1 LQINVSIQSYGLD
14 VNESTLYILGI
25 LIVALGIGFSIG
37 WHELGHLIPAK
48 LFGVKVPK
56 YMIGF
61 GPTLFSKKIGETE
74 YGLKLIPLGGYIAM
88 IGMYPPA
95 KAGAER
101 KKGFFRD
108 MIASAREAHSEH
120 VGPGD
125 ENRMFYQLP
134 VWKRMVI
141 MLGGPVMNLILGTVL
156 LTITLS
162 GIGVAQT
169 STTIA
174 EVSACAPAV
183 NPDSQTSSAPCDQV
197 SPAKAAGLEV
207 GDKILAIN
215 GTVLTSWSPSANLL
229 KADVDN
235 LIEVQKANGKN
246 VTLSIKPITVQR
258 PVVENGAYKLD
269 ASGKQILGPKPVL
282 GIILASETRPLSL
295 GESLA
300 ASGQSVAQVGQMIL
314 HLPEQVVS
322 VGQSTFGSEKRKAD
336 GPVSVIGIGQIA
348 GEVASNSS
356 ATFEQKLQS
365 ELGILASLNF
375 ALFAFNM
382 LPLLPLD
389 GGHVVGGIYE
399 LLKKGVFRVLRKPNP
414 GPADTALL
422 MPLTWLVFIGLMAMS
437 ALIIIADLINPI
449 SF

>member
-1 LQINVSIQSYGLD
+1 M
-14 VNESTLYILGI
+14 NESLLYILGI

-61 GPTLFSKKIGETE
+61 GPTIFSKRIGETE

-88 IGMYPPA
+88 IGMYPPS
-95 KAGAER
+95 KGGKEPQKR
-101 KKGFFRD
+101 GFFQD
-108 MIASAREAHSEH
+108 MIRSARVAHSEFA
-120 VGPGD
+120 GPGD
-125 ENRMFYQLP
+125 QNRMFYQLAI
-134 VWKRMVI
+134 WKRMVI
-141 MLGGPVMNLILGTVL
+141 MFGGPAMNLILGTIL

-162 GIGVAQT
+162 GIGVSQT
-169 STTIA
+169 STTI
-174 EVSACAPAV
+174 
-183 NPDSQTSSAPCDQV
+183 NTV
-197 SPAKAAGLEV
+197 SPCVPVSLEMTCGPNDPASPAALAGLKS

-215 GTVLTSWSPSANLL
+215 GVEISTWAVSANLL
-229 KADVDN
+229 KADVPN
-235 LIEVQKANGKN
+235 NIEVLKVGGKKIDIRLTPVSALRPVIENGAIKIDANGKQ
-246 VTLSIKPITVQR
+246 VL
-258 PVVENGAYKLD
+258 
-269 ASGKQILGPKPVL
+269 ASKPVL

-300 ASGQSVAQVGQMIL
+300 ASGQSIAQVGQMIF
-314 HLPEQVVS
+314 HLPEQVAS
-322 VGQSTFGSEKRKAD
+322 VGQSTFGNAKRKAD

-356 ATFEQKLQS
+356 ATLLQKIQS

-389 GGHVVGGIYE
+389 GGHVAGGIYE
-399 LLKKGVFRVLRKPNP
+399 AIKKGIFRILRKPNP

-422 MPLTWLVFIGLMAMS
+422 MPLTWVVFILLMAMS
-437 ALIIIADLINPI
+437 ALIIIADVVNPI

>member
-1 LQINVSIQSYGLD
+1 M
-14 VNESTLYILGI
+14 NESVLYIVGI

-61 GPTLFSKKIGETE
+61 GPTLYSRKIGETE
-74 YGLKLIPLGGYIAM
+74 YGVKLIPLGGYISM

-95 KAGAER
+95 KDGSKPA
-101 KKGFFRD
+101 KTGFFRD
-108 MIASAREAHSEH
+108 MIVAARDAHSQYIE
-120 VGPGD
+120 PGD

-134 VWKRMVI
+134 IWKRMVI
-141 MLGGPVMNLILGTVL
+141 MLGGPVMNLILGAAL
-156 LTITLS
+156 LTVTLS
-162 GIGVAQT
+162 GIGVSQV
-169 STTIA
+169 STTI
-174 EVSACAPAV
+174 
-183 NPDSQTSSAPCDQV
+183 DQV
-197 SPAKAAGLEV
+197 ATCIPLNIDEECGKTDAATQSPALAAGLKA

-215 GTVLTSWSPSANLL
+215 GSALTSWTSAANL
-229 KADVDN
+229 
-235 LIEVQKANGKN
+235 
-246 VTLSIKPITVQR
+246 IKPNVLNQIRVRHSNGIEQTFAIEPVTVNR
-258 PVVENGAYKLD
+258 PVIENGAVKLD
-269 ASGKQILGPKPVL
+269 AAGQKVVAPKPVL
-282 GIILASETRPLSL
+282 GIIMATEVRPLSL

-300 ASGQSVAQVGQMIL
+300 ASGQSVVQVGQMIL
-314 HLPEQVVS
+314 NLPEQVVA
-322 VGQSTFGSEKRKAD
+322 VGKSTFGAEKRTAD

-348 GEVASNSS
+348 GEVASNQQ

-389 GGHVVGGIYE
+389 GGHVAGGIYE
-399 LLKKGVFRVLRKPNP
+399 AIKKGIFRVLGKKNP

-422 MPLTWLVFIGLMAMS
+422 MPLTWVVFILLMAMS
-437 ALIIIADLINPI
+437 ALIIIADVVNPI

>member
-1 LQINVSIQSYGLD
+1 
-14 VNESTLYILGI
+14 
-25 LIVALGIGFSIG
+25 
-37 WHELGHLIPAK
+37 
-48 LFGVKVPK
+48 
-56 YMIGF
+56 MIGF
-61 GPTLFSKKIGETE
+61 GPTIYSKKIGETE

-125 ENRMFYQLP
+125 ENRMFYQLS

-156 LTITLS
+156 LTITLT
-162 GIGVAQT
+162 GIGVPQT

-174 EVSACAPAV
+174 EVSACVPISAA
-183 NPDSQTSSAPCDQV
+183 DAPCDIA
-197 SPAKAAGLEV
+197 SPAKAAGLEA

-215 GTVLTSWSPSANLL
+215 GAEISSWSSSSTLL
-229 KADVDN
+229 KSGVANDVRVLKKD
-235 LIEVQKANGKN
+235 GT
-246 VTLSIKPITVQR
+246 TLELHIKPVTALR
-258 PVVENGAYKLD
+258 PVVENGSYKLD
-269 ASGKQILGPKPVL
+269 ASGKQVLAPKPVL
-282 GIILASETRPLSL
+282 GIILASETRPMSL

-300 ASGQSVAQVGQMIL
+300 ASGQSVLQVGQMIL

-322 VGQSTFGSEKRKAD
+322 VGQSTFGAEKRKAD

-348 GEVASNSS
+348 GEVASSKT

-389 GGHVVGGIYE
+389 GGHVAGGVYE
-399 LLKKGVFRVLRKPNP
+399 AIKKGIFRVLRKPNP

-422 MPLTWLVFIGLMAMS
+422 MPLTWVVFILLMAMS
-437 ALIIIADLINPI
+437 ALSILADLINPI
-449 SF
+449 AF

>member
-1 LQINVSIQSYGLD
+1 
-14 VNESTLYILGI
+14 VNESLLYILGI

-48 LFGVKVPK
+48 VFGVKVPK

-61 GPTLFSKKIGETE
+61 GPTIFSKKIGETE
-74 YGLKLIPLGGYIAM
+74 YGLKLIPLGGYISM

-95 KAGAER
+95 RPGTE
-101 KKGFFRD
+101 KKPGFFRD
-108 MIASAREAHSEH
+108 MISSAREAHSEH

-134 VWKRMVI
+134 VWKRMIV
-141 MLGGPVMNLILGTVL
+141 MLGGPFMNLILGTVL
-156 LTITLS
+156 LTIVLS
-162 GIGVAQT
+162 GIGVTET

-174 EVSACAPAV
+174 EVSSCVPVSADSAC
-183 NPDSQTSSAPCDQV
+183 SSSDET
-197 SPAKAAGLEV
+197 SPAKAGGLEA

-215 GTVLTSWSPSANLL
+215 GSQISSWALSANLL
-229 KADVDN
+229 KADVTN
-235 LIEVQKANGKN
+235 ELLVLKN
-246 VTLSIKPITVQR
+246 SGNQVKLSITPVTVLR
-258 PVVENGAYKLD
+258 PVIENGAYKLD
-269 ASGKQILGPKPVL
+269 TSGNQVLAPKPVL
-282 GIILASETRPLSL
+282 GIILASETRPLAL

-300 ASGQSVAQVGQMIL
+300 ASGQSVVQVGQMIL

-322 VGQSTFGSEKRKAD
+322 VGQSTFGDEKRKAD

-348 GEVASNSS
+348 GEVASSS
-356 ATFEQKLQS
+356 TATFAQKLQS

-389 GGHVVGGIYE
+389 GGHVAGGIYE
-399 LLKKGVFRVLRKPNP
+399 AIKKGIFRVLRKPNP

-422 MPLTWLVFIGLMAMS
+422 MPLTWVVFIALMAMS
-437 ALIIIADLINPI
+437 ALIILADFINPI

>member
-1 LQINVSIQSYGLD
+1 M
-14 VNESTLYILGI
+14 NESLLYLIGI

-61 GPTLFSKKIGETE
+61 GPTLFSKRIGETE
-74 YGLKLIPLGGYIAM
+74 YGVKLIPLGGYISM

-95 KAGAER
+95 KHGSKPLKR
-101 KKGFFRD
+101 GFFRD
-108 MIASAREAHSEH
+108 MITSARDAHSEF

-134 VWKRMVI
+134 VWKRMII

-162 GIGVAQT
+162 GIGISQV
-169 STTIA
+169 STTIDQI
-174 EVSACAPAV
+174 SACVPASA
-183 NPDSQTSSAPCDQV
+183 NTECKQADSP
-197 SPAKAAGLEV
+197 SPALAAGLLA

-215 GTVLTSWSPSANLL
+215 GTALDSWKQAADLI
-229 KADVDN
+229 KADVSNQLRVRRADGTETT
-235 LIEVQKANGKN
+235 IA
-246 VTLSIKPITVQR
+246 VTPVTAQR
-258 PVVENGAYKLD
+258 PVIENGAVKLD
-269 ASGKQILGPKPVL
+269 ASGKPVLAPRPVL

-300 ASGQSVAQVGQMIL
+300 ASGQSVWQFGQMIL
-314 HLPEQVVS
+314 HLPEQVAA
-322 VGQSTFGSEKRKAD
+322 VGQSTFGSETRRAD

-348 GEVASNSS
+348 GEVASSQT

-375 ALFAFNM
+375 ALFAFNL

-389 GGHVVGGIYE
+389 GGHVAGGVYEVIKKGIY
-399 LLKKGVFRVLRKPNP
+399 RVLRKPKP
-414 GPADTALL
+414 GPVDTALL
-422 MPLTWLVFIGLMAMS
+422 MPLTWVVFILLMAMS
-437 ALIIIADLINPI
+437 ALIIIADFTNPI

>member
-1 LQINVSIQSYGLD
+1 M
-14 VNESTLYILGI
+14 NESVLYFLGI

-61 GPTLFSKKIGETE
+61 GPTIFSKKIGETE

-95 KAGAER
+95 KPGAES

-108 MIASAREAHSEH
+108 MIASARDAHSEH

-125 ENRMFYQLP
+125 ENRKFYQLP
-134 VWKRMVI
+134 VWKRMIV
-141 MLGGPVMNLILGTVL
+141 MLGGPVMNLILGTIL

-162 GIGVAQT
+162 GIGIAQT

-174 EVSACAPAV
+174 EVSACVPI
-183 NPDSQTSSAPCDQV
+183 SESTAPCDIA
-197 SPAKAAGLEV
+197 SPAKAAGLQA

-215 GTVLTSWSPSANLL
+215 GEQIDTWSSSASLL
-229 KADVDN
+229 KAGVENEVRVLKVD
-235 LIEVQKANGKN
+235 GKT
-246 VTLSIKPITVQR
+246 VDLRIKPVTALR

-269 ASGKQILGPKPVL
+269 ADGKQVLAPKPVL

-300 ASGQSVAQVGQMIL
+300 ASGQSVVQVGQMIL

-322 VGQSTFGSEKRKAD
+322 VSQSTLGAEKRKAD

-348 GEVASNSS
+348 GEVASSKT

-389 GGHVVGGIYE
+389 GGHVAGGIYE
-399 LLKKGVFRVLRKPNP
+399 AIKKGLFRLMRKPNP

-422 MPLTWLVFIGLMAMS
+422 MPLTWLVFIALMAMS
-437 ALIIIADLINPI
+437 ALIILADLINPI
-449 SF
+449 AF

>member
-1 LQINVSIQSYGLD
+1 M
-14 VNESTLYILGI
+14 NESLLYIIGI

-48 LFGVKVPK
+48 IFGVKVPK

-61 GPTLFSKKIGETE
+61 GPTLFSKRIGETE
-74 YGLKLIPLGGYIAM
+74 YGVKLIPLGGYISM

-95 KAGAER
+95 KAGSVSSKR
-101 KKGFFRD
+101 GFFRD
-108 MIASAREAHSEH
+108 MITAARDAHSEF

-125 ENRMFYQLP
+125 ENRKFYQLS

-162 GIGVAQT
+162 GIGVTQV
-169 STTIA
+169 STTI
-174 EVSACAPAV
+174 
-183 NPDSQTSSAPCDQV
+183 DQV
-197 SPAKAAGLEV
+197 SPCVPATVSAECQASDVASPALAAGLKA

-215 GTVLTSWSPSANLL
+215 GKTLESWSAASDLIKAGVANELRVRSSGGVESTL
-229 KADVDN
+229 M
-235 LIEVQKANGKN
+235 ITP
-246 VTLSIKPITVQR
+246 VTAQR
-258 PVVENGAYKLD
+258 PVIENGAVKLD
-269 ASGKQILGPKPVL
+269 ANGNPVLGPKPVL
-282 GIILASETRPLSL
+282 GIILASETRALSL

-300 ASGQSVAQVGQMIL
+300 ASGQSVMQVGQMIL
-314 HLPEQVVS
+314 HLPEQVAA
-322 VGQSTFGSEKRKAD
+322 VGQSTFGTGVRKAD

-348 GEVASNSS
+348 GEVASSKT

-375 ALFAFNM
+375 ALFAFNL

-389 GGHVVGGIYE
+389 GGHVAGGIYE
-399 LLKKGVFRVLRKPNP
+399 AIKKGIFRVLRKPKP

-422 MPLTWLVFIGLMAMS
+422 MPLTWVVFILLMAMS
-437 ALIIIADLINPI
+437 ALIIIADFTNPI

>member
-1 LQINVSIQSYGLD
+1 MQINVSIQSYGLD
-14 VNESTLYILGI
+14 VNESVLYILGI

-61 GPTLFSKKIGETE
+61 GPTIFSKKIGETE

-95 KAGAER
+95 KPGAEP

-108 MIASAREAHSEH
+108 MIASARDAHSEH

-125 ENRMFYQLP
+125 ENRKFYQLP
-134 VWKRMVI
+134 VWKRMIV
-141 MLGGPVMNLILGTVL
+141 MLGGPVMNLILGTIL

-162 GIGVAQT
+162 GIGITQT

-174 EVSACAPAV
+174 EVSACVPIS
-183 NPDSQTSSAPCDQV
+183 DSTAPCDIA
-197 SPAKAAGLEV
+197 SPAKAAGLQA

-215 GTVLTSWSPSANLL
+215 GDQIDTWSSSASLL
-229 KADVDN
+229 KAGVENEVRVLKADGKTVD
-235 LIEVQKANGKN
+235 LR
-246 VTLSIKPITVQR
+246 IKPVSALR

-269 ASGKQILGPKPVL
+269 ADGKQVLAPKPVL

-300 ASGQSVAQVGQMIL
+300 ASGQSVVQVGQMIL

-322 VGQSTFGSEKRKAD
+322 VGQSTFGTEKRQAD

-348 GEVASNSS
+348 GEVASSKT

-389 GGHVVGGIYE
+389 GGHVAGGIYE
-399 LLKKGVFRVLRKPNP
+399 AIKKGLFRLMRKPNP

-422 MPLTWLVFIGLMAMS
+422 MPLTWLVFIALMAMS
-437 ALIIIADLINPI
+437 ALIILADLINPI
-449 SF
+449 AF

>member
-1 LQINVSIQSYGLD
+1 
-14 VNESTLYILGI
+14 VNETLLYLIGI

-61 GPTLFSKKIGETE
+61 GPTIFSKSIGETE
-74 YGLKLIPLGGYIAM
+74 YGLKLIPLGGYISM

-95 KAGAER
+95 KDPD
-101 KKGFFRD
+101 KIQKPGFFRD
-108 MIASAREAHSEH
+108 MITSARDAHSEF

-125 ENRMFYQLP
+125 EGRKFYQLS

-162 GIGVAQT
+162 GIGVTQV
-169 STTIA
+169 STTI
-174 EVSACAPAV
+174 
-183 NPDSQTSSAPCDQV
+183 DQV
-197 SPAKAAGLEV
+197 SPCVPAASGAACTSTDQPSPALVAGLKG
-207 GDKILAIN
+207 GDQILAIN
-215 GTVLTSWSPSANLL
+215 GNELASWGSATELIVPNAVNQILVRRADGSKKLFAIEPVTV
-229 KADVDN
+229 
-235 LIEVQKANGKN
+235 E
-246 VTLSIKPITVQR
+246 R
-258 PVVENGAYKLD
+258 PLVENGAVKND
-269 ASGKQILGPKPVL
+269 PQGNPILAPKPVL
-282 GIILASETRPLSL
+282 GIILASETRPLPL

-300 ASGQSVAQVGQMIL
+300 ASGQSVMQVGQMLIN
-314 HLPEQVVS
+314 LPQQVAS
-322 VGQSTFGSEKRKAD
+322 VGQSTFGGETRKAD

-348 GEVASNSS
+348 GEVASNQT

-389 GGHVVGGIYE
+389 GGHVAGGIYE
-399 LLKKGVFRVLRKPNP
+399 VIKKGIFRILRRPKP
-414 GPADTALL
+414 GPVDTALL
-422 MPLTWLVFIGLMAMS
+422 MPLTWVVFIVLMGTS
-437 ALIIIADLINPI
+437 ALIILADFVNPI

>member
-1 LQINVSIQSYGLD
+1 M
-14 VNESTLYILGI
+14 NESVLYVVGI

-61 GPTLFSKKIGETE
+61 GPTLFSRKFGETE
-74 YGLKLIPLGGYIAM
+74 YGLKLIPLGGYISM

-95 KAGAER
+95 KDGSKPVKR
-101 KKGFFRD
+101 GFFRD
-108 MIASAREAHSEH
+108 MILAAREAHSEH
-120 VGPGD
+120 LGPGD

-156 LTITLS
+156 LTVTLS
-162 GIGVAQT
+162 GIGVSQV
-169 STTIA
+169 STTI
-174 EVSACAPAV
+174 
-183 NPDSQTSSAPCDQV
+183 DQV
-197 SPAKAAGLEV
+197 ATCVPLNVNEECGKTEAAAQSPALAAGLMA

-215 GTVLTSWSPSANLL
+215 GTALTSWSSAP
-229 KADVDN
+229 N
-235 LIEVQKANGKN
+235 LIKPGVQNQIQVRHRNGAEQ
-246 VTLSIKPITVQR
+246 TFSIEPVIVNR
-258 PVVENGAYKLD
+258 PVIENGSVKLD
-269 ASGKQILGPKPVL
+269 ANGQTVVAPKPVL
-282 GIILASETRPLSL
+282 GIIMATEVRPLSL

-300 ASGQSVAQVGQMIL
+300 ASGQSLVQVGQMIL
-314 HLPEQVVS
+314 NLPQQVVA
-322 VGQSTFGSEKRKAD
+322 VGQSTFSSEKRTAN

-348 GEVASNSS
+348 GEVASNQT

-389 GGHVVGGIYE
+389 GGHVAGGIYE
-399 LLKKGVFRVLRKPNP
+399 TIKKGIFRVLRRPNP

-422 MPLTWLVFIGLMAMS
+422 MPLTWVVFLLLMAMS
-437 ALIIIADLINPI
+437 ALIIIADLVNPI

>member
-1 LQINVSIQSYGLD
+1 
-14 VNESTLYILGI
+14 VNESLLYLVGI

-48 LFGVKVPK
+48 IFGVKVPK

-61 GPTLFSKKIGETE
+61 GPTIFSRKFGETE

-95 KAGAER
+95 KGVASPNKR
-101 KKGFFRD
+101 GFFRD
-108 MIASAREAHSEH
+108 MIFSAREAHSEY

-134 VWKRMVI
+134 IWKRMVI

-162 GIGVAQT
+162 GIGVSQV
-169 STTIA
+169 STTI
-174 EVSACAPAV
+174 
-183 NPDSQTSSAPCDQV
+183 DQV
-197 SPAKAAGLEV
+197 SPCVPTTVTAQCSGTDEASPALAAGLRS

-215 GTVLTSWSPSANLL
+215 GSSVTTWRESTSLIKGEASNDFLVKRPGGSEAHYSL
-229 KADVDN
+229 KPVIVD
-235 LIEVQKANGKN
+235 
-246 VTLSIKPITVQR
+246 R
-258 PVVENGAYKLD
+258 PVVENGAVKVD
-269 ASGKQILGPKPVL
+269 AAGDPIMAPKPVF

-295 GESLA
+295 GESLS
-300 ASGQSVAQVGQMIL
+300 ASGQSLAQVGQMIL
-314 HLPEQVVS
+314 HLPEQVAS
-322 VGQSTFGSEKRKAD
+322 VGQSTFGGTKRTAD

-348 GEVASNSS
+348 GEVASNKS

-375 ALFAFNM
+375 ALFAFNL

-389 GGHVVGGIYE
+389 GGHVAGGIYE
-399 LLKKGVFRVLRKPNP
+399 AVKKGIFRLLRKPNP

-422 MPLTWLVFIGLMAMS
+422 MPLTWLVFILLMAMS
-437 ALIIIADLINPI
+437 ALIIIADFVNPI
-449 SF
+449 AF

>member
-1 LQINVSIQSYGLD
+1 M
-14 VNESTLYILGI
+14 NESVLYILGI

-61 GPTLFSKKIGETE
+61 GPTIYSKKIGETE

-95 KAGAER
+95 KPGVEN

-108 MIASAREAHSEH
+108 MIASAREAHAEH

-125 ENRMFYQLP
+125 ENRMFHQLP
-134 VWKRMVI
+134 VWKRMIV
-141 MLGGPVMNLILGTVL
+141 MLGGPVMNLILGTIL

-162 GIGVAQT
+162 GIGITQT

-174 EVSACAPAV
+174 EVSACVPISESA
-183 NPDSQTSSAPCDQV
+183 APCDIA
-197 SPAKAAGLEV
+197 SPAKTAGLQA

-215 GTVLTSWSPSANLL
+215 GDQIDTWSSSASLL
-229 KADVDN
+229 KAGVENEVRVLKLDGKTVD
-235 LIEVQKANGKN
+235 LR
-246 VTLSIKPITVQR
+246 IKPVTALR
-258 PVVENGAYKLD
+258 PVIENGAYKLD
-269 ASGKQILGPKPVL
+269 AEGKQVLAPKPVL
-282 GIILASETRPLSL
+282 GIILASETRPLSV

-300 ASGQSVAQVGQMIL
+300 ASGQSVVQVGQMIL

-348 GEVASNSS
+348 GEVASSKT

-389 GGHVVGGIYE
+389 GGHVAGGIYE
-399 LLKKGVFRVLRKPNP
+399 SIKKWLFRLMRKPNP

-422 MPLTWLVFIGLMAMS
+422 MPLTWLAFIALMAMS
-437 ALIIIADLINPI
+437 ALIILADLINPI
-449 SF
+449 AF